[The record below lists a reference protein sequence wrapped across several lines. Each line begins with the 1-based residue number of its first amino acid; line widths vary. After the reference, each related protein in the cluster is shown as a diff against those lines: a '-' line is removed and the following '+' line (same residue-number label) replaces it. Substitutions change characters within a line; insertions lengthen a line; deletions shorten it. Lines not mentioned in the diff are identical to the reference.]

1 MDKSLTHTVLQ
12 LPLSS
17 RASWTGVT
25 VPFRS
30 AKQTHIA
37 MQVIQQ
43 LPCSLVQSRLD
54 AGAAQAIDGVLDGIQ
69 TAQDRHGAAGGVY
82 RNCRFSLVGTVT
94 SLRVWCEGSP
104 SWSMECGKAGSVP
117 AAPAVNLRRWGRGD
131 ASHGPAYGLNTMADM
146 SNMQPGQKG
155 RKISDGN

>member
-69 TAQDRHGAAGGVY
+69 VGLAG
-82 RNCRFSLVGTVT
+82 CCLT
-94 SLRVWCEGSP
+94 
-104 SWSMECGKAGSVP
+104 
-117 AAPAVNLRRWGRGD
+117 GRGW
-131 ASHGPAYGLNTMADM
+131 ASVQTQNGLLHL
-146 SNMQPGQKG
+146 
-155 RKISDGN
+155 I